1 MEESEYE
8 IFLTYWESK
17 EEDLTEEE
25 LEDECKLNSFES
37 EFC

>member
-1 MEESEYE
+1 MDLE

-17 EEDLTEEE
+17 EELTEED